1 MSIKRILKNFGLL
14 PASYKASCI
23 VTTAMALAFFT
34 LTVYCELN
42 QQWPDSAF
50 FNPLLIVLIMLIS
63 IKSSVLSIGYSM
75 EYIRLHFTEKEDKYV
90 SR

>member
-1 MSIKRILKNFGLL
+1 MRRFLKNFGLL
-14 PASYKASCI
+14 PTSYKASCI
-23 VTTAMALAFFT
+23 VTTAMALAFFI

-63 IKSSVLSIGYSM
+63 VKFSVLSIGYSM
-75 EYIRLHFTEKEDKYV
+75 EYIRLHLTEKENKYV

>member
-1 MSIKRILKNFGLL
+1 MRRFLKNFGLL

-23 VTTAMALAFFT
+23 ITTAMALAFFI

-63 IKSSVLSIGYSM
+63 VKSSVLSIGYSM
-75 EYIRLHFTEKEDKYV
+75 EYIRLHLTEKENQYV

>member
-1 MSIKRILKNFGLL
+1 MRHFLKNFGLL
-14 PASYKASCI
+14 PTSYKAACI
-23 VTTAMALAFFT
+23 VTTAMALAFFV

-75 EYIRLHFTEKEDKYV
+75 EYIRLHFTEKENKYAL
-90 SR
+90 R

>member
-1 MSIKRILKNFGLL
+1 MRRFLKNFGLL
-14 PASYKASCI
+14 PASYKVACI
-23 VTTAMALAFFT
+23 VTTAMALAFFV

-75 EYIRLHFTEKEDKYV
+75 EYIRLHFTEKENKYAL
-90 SR
+90 R

>member
-1 MSIKRILKNFGLL
+1 MRRFLKNFGLL

-23 VTTAMALAFFT
+23 VTMAMALAFFI

>member
-1 MSIKRILKNFGLL
+1 MRRFLKNFGLL
-14 PASYKASCI
+14 PTSYKASCI
-23 VTTAMALAFFT
+23 VTTAMALAFLI

-75 EYIRLHFTEKEDKYV
+75 EYIRLHFTEKKDKYV

>member
-1 MSIKRILKNFGLL
+1 MRRFLKNFGLL
-14 PASYKASCI
+14 PTSYKASCI
-23 VTTAMALAFFT
+23 ITTAMALAFFI

-63 IKSSVLSIGYSM
+63 VKSSVLSIGYSM
-75 EYIRLHFTEKEDKYV
+75 EYIRLHLTEKENKYV

>member
-1 MSIKRILKNFGLL
+1 MRRFLKNFGLL

-23 VTTAMALAFFT
+23 VTTAMALAFFI

-75 EYIRLHFTEKEDKYV
+75 EYIHLHFTEKENKYV

>member
-1 MSIKRILKNFGLL
+1 MRRFLKNFGLL
-14 PASYKASCI
+14 PTSYKASCI
-23 VTTAMALAFFT
+23 VTTAMALAFFV

-42 QQWPDSAF
+42 QQWPDSPF

-75 EYIRLHFTEKEDKYV
+75 EYIRLHLTEKENKYV

>member
-1 MSIKRILKNFGLL
+1 MRRFLKNFGLL
-14 PASYKASCI
+14 PTSYKASCI
-23 VTTAMALAFFT
+23 ITTAMALAFFI

-50 FNPLLIVLIMLIS
+50 FNPLLIMLIMLIS
-63 IKSSVLSIGYSM
+63 VKSSVLSIGYSM
-75 EYIRLHFTEKEDKYV
+75 EYIRLHLTKKENKYV

>member
-1 MSIKRILKNFGLL
+1 MRRFLKNFGLL

-23 VTTAMALAFFT
+23 ITTTMALAFFI

-75 EYIRLHFTEKEDKYV
+75 EYIRLHFTEKENKYV

>member
-1 MSIKRILKNFGLL
+1 MRRFLKNFGLL
-14 PASYKASCI
+14 PTSYKASCI
-23 VTTAMALAFFT
+23 VTTAMALAFLI

>member
-1 MSIKRILKNFGLL
+1 MRRFLKNFGLL

-23 VTTAMALAFFT
+23 VTTAMALAFFI

-50 FNPLLIVLIMLIS
+50 FNLLLIVLIMLIS
-63 IKSSVLSIGYSM
+63 VKSSVLSIGYSM
-75 EYIRLHFTEKEDKYV
+75 EYIRLHFTEKENKYAL
-90 SR
+90 R

>member
-1 MSIKRILKNFGLL
+1 MRRFLKNFGLL
-14 PASYKASCI
+14 PTSYKASCI
-23 VTTAMALAFFT
+23 VATAMALAFFI

-63 IKSSVLSIGYSM
+63 VKFSVLSIGYSM
-75 EYIRLHFTEKEDKYV
+75 EYIRLHLTEKENKYV

>member
-1 MSIKRILKNFGLL
+1 MRRFLKNFGLL
-14 PASYKASCI
+14 PTSYKTSCI
-23 VTTAMALAFFT
+23 VTTAMALAFLI

-75 EYIRLHFTEKEDKYV
+75 EYIRLHFTEKKDKYV

>member
-1 MSIKRILKNFGLL
+1 MRRFLKNFGLL
-14 PASYKASCI
+14 PASYKAACI
-23 VTTAMALAFFT
+23 VTTAMALAFFV

-75 EYIRLHFTEKEDKYV
+75 EYIRLHFTEKENKYAL
-90 SR
+90 R

>member
-1 MSIKRILKNFGLL
+1 MRRFLKNFGLL

-23 VTTAMALAFFT
+23 ITTAMALAFFI
-34 LTVYCELN
+34 LTVYYELN

-75 EYIRLHFTEKEDKYV
+75 EYIRLHFTEKENKYV

>member
-1 MSIKRILKNFGLL
+1 MRRFLKNFGLL
-14 PASYKASCI
+14 PTSYKASCI
-23 VTTAMALAFFT
+23 ITTAMALAFFI

-63 IKSSVLSIGYSM
+63 VKSSVLSIGYSM
-75 EYIRLHFTEKEDKYV
+75 EYIRLHLTKKENKYV

>member
-1 MSIKRILKNFGLL
+1 MRRFLKNFGLL
-14 PASYKASCI
+14 PTSYKASCI
-23 VTTAMALAFFT
+23 VTTAMALAFFV

-75 EYIRLHFTEKEDKYV
+75 EYIRLHFTEKENKYV
-90 SR
+90 PR

>member
-1 MSIKRILKNFGLL
+1 MRRFLKNFGLL
-14 PASYKASCI
+14 PASYKVACI
-23 VTTAMALAFFT
+23 VTTAMALAFFV

-63 IKSSVLSIGYSM
+63 IKFSVLSIGYSI
-75 EYIRLHFTEKEDKYV
+75 EYIRLHVEKENKYV

>member
-1 MSIKRILKNFGLL
+1 MRRFLKNFGFL
-14 PASYKASCI
+14 PTSYKASCI
-23 VTTAMALAFFT
+23 VTTAMALAFFV

-42 QQWPDSAF
+42 QQWPDNAF

-63 IKSSVLSIGYSM
+63 IKSSVLSIGYSI
-75 EYIRLHFTEKEDKYV
+75 EYIRLHLTEKENKYV

>member
-1 MSIKRILKNFGLL
+1 MRRFLKNFGLL

-23 VTTAMALAFFT
+23 ITTAMALAFFI

-63 IKSSVLSIGYSM
+63 VKSSVLSIGYSM
-75 EYIRLHFTEKEDKYV
+75 EYIRLHLTEKENKYM

>member
-1 MSIKRILKNFGLL
+1 MRRFLKNFGLL
-14 PASYKASCI
+14 PTSYKASCI
-23 VTTAMALAFFT
+23 ITTAMALAFFI

-63 IKSSVLSIGYSM
+63 VKSSVLSIGYSM
-75 EYIRLHFTEKEDKYV
+75 EYIRLHHTEKENKYV

>member
-1 MSIKRILKNFGLL
+1 MRRFLKNFGLL
-14 PASYKASCI
+14 PTNYKASCI
-23 VTTAMALAFFT
+23 ITTAMALAFFI

-50 FNPLLIVLIMLIS
+50 FNPLLIMLIMLIS
-63 IKSSVLSIGYSM
+63 VKSSVLSIGYSM
-75 EYIRLHFTEKEDKYV
+75 EYIRLHLTKKENKYV

>member
-1 MSIKRILKNFGLL
+1 MRRFLKNFVLL
-14 PASYKASCI
+14 PTSYKASCI
-23 VTTAMALAFFT
+23 VTTAMALAFFI

-63 IKSSVLSIGYSM
+63 VKFSVLSIGYSM
-75 EYIRLHFTEKEDKYV
+75 EYIRLHLTEKENKYV

>member
-1 MSIKRILKNFGLL
+1 MRRFLKNFGLL
-14 PASYKASCI
+14 PTSYKAACI
-23 VTTAMALAFFT
+23 VTTAMALAFFV

-75 EYIRLHFTEKEDKYV
+75 EYIRLHFTEKENKYAL
-90 SR
+90 R